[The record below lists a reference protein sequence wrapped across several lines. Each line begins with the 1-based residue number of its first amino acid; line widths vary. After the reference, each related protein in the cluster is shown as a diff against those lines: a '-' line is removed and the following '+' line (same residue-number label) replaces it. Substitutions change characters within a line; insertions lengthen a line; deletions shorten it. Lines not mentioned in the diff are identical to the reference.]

1 LKVPVASSLVEWDL
15 KFFVPSSLEVKSTLP
30 PRMALEQ
37 RAIGMMVLDQVSLQ
51 QKLLLL
57 LLLLD

>member
-1 LKVPVASSLVEWDL
+1 VASSLVEWDL